1 MPALRI
7 RALMNLTSIY
17 KQQSSKE
24 IDIYSTKFKGQSF
37 FAESFFLSESFESN
51 KLKTAYFSCH
61 RHFCYFFSF
70 PFFFF
75 FWFTGVCQIFILNLN
90 VIKVMIYIFIIIIF
104 FSLSFNVDEIW
115 FTKFPWKARTKTT
128 MKKKKLLPIYTS
140 SCKR

>member
-1 MPALRI
+1 MCGCVEMPALRI

-61 RHFCYFFSF
+61 RHFCYFFFLSLLLLLLIHRRVSNF
-70 PFFFF
+70 HIKFERYQGNDLHIYYHYIL
-75 FWFTGVCQIFILNLN
+75 FTEL
-90 VIKVMIYIFIIIIF
+90 
-104 FSLSFNVDEIW
+104 
-115 FTKFPWKARTKTT
+115 
-128 MKKKKLLPIYTS
+128 
-140 SCKR
+140 